1 MKICK
6 TCKEEFDEPFP
17 NCAPCRKIL
26 ALKAKQYR
34 LKHGPIINARRRI
47 ARSDNPR
54 ERESK
59 IKPMSEYP
67 PKTCLHCD
75 RTFQPSKSN
84 WRVAKF
90 CSPKC
95 RSHARVG
102 MDKIYRWEKRQLIT
116 CKECGKVAK
125 PMKSDGV
132 TCSTV
137 CSVEQR
143 RKQKMATQKKATSK
157 GGHRYEQYR
166 AYQNQYQ
173 KKYKKE
179 RYETDTNYAVSVR
192 IRNNLR
198 KSLKTAGIKKTN
210 KTFILLGYTKHQ
222 LREHLESYFTEENGY
237 TWDNMSEWHIDHI
250 RPIASFNYTTTE
262 CEDFKKCWALS
273 NLQPLWAL
281 DNIRKG
287 NNWDGEAEA

>member
-6 TCKEEFDEPFP
+6 TCKEEFDEPFN

-26 ALKAKQYR
+26 ALKAKEHR
-34 LKHGPIINARRRI
+34 RIHGAKINAKRLIKRR
-47 ARSDNPR
+47 
-54 ERESK
+54 SK
-59 IKPMSEYP
+59 AKPMSEYP

-75 RTFQPSKSN
+75 RTFQPSKAN

-95 RSHARVG
+95 RSHARIG

-143 RKQKMATQKKATSK
+143 RKQKMAHQTKATSK
-157 GGHRYEQYR
+157 GGIHYERYR

-173 KKYKKE
+173 RKYKKE
-179 RYETDTNYAVSVR
+179 RYEADPNYAVSVR
-192 IRNNLR
+192 IRSSLR
-198 KSLKTAGIKKTN
+198 KSLKTVGIKKTN
-210 KTFILLGYTKHQ
+210 KTFALLGYTKHQ
-222 LREHLESYFTEENGY
+222 LREHLESQFTDGMS
-237 TWDNMSEWHIDHI
+237 WDRFNEIHIDHI

-262 CEDFKKCWALS
+262 CEDFKKCWALE
-273 NLQPLWAL
+273 NLQPLWAA
-281 DNIRKG
+281 DNISKG
-287 NNWDGEAEA
+287 NKWDGEVNA